1 MSTSKRQ
8 SLSALIAATAVLGLP
23 AANAW
28 AAATASPSTAGAKA
42 KATAAKAAAAK
53 TAAARAAAAKA
64 AAARAVPAGRRTIVG
79 PVSDMRWGPVTVT
92 IVVQGN
98 KIVDASADL
107 PVHAARSEYINS
119 RVGPYLRQ
127 QILET
132 QSGTVEM
139 ITGATMTC
147 ESYAQ
152 SLQGAI
158 DRAGIKAAAAYSV
171 PAASAAA
178 SAAAN
183 A

>member
-1 MSTSKRQ
+1 MNTPTRQ
-8 SLSALIAATAVLGLP
+8 SISALIAATVMLGLP

-28 AAATASPSTAGAKA
+28 AAATAAPSTARAK
-42 KATAAKAAAAK
+42 AKAAAAK
-53 TAAARAAAAKA
+53 AKAQAAAAK
-64 AAARAVPAGRRTIVG
+64 AVPAGRRTVVG

-92 IVVQGN
+92 IVVEGN
-98 KIVDASADL
+98 RIVNASADL

-127 QILET
+127 QLLET

-158 DRAGIKAAAAYSV
+158 DKAGIKTAAAYSV
-171 PAASAAA
+171 PAVSASARA
-178 SAAAN
+178 
-183 A
+183 

>member
-1 MSTSKRQ
+1 MNTPTRQ
-8 SLSALIAATAVLGLP
+8 SISALIAATVMLGLP

-28 AAATASPSTAGAKA
+28 AAATAAPSTARAK
-42 KATAAKAAAAK
+42 AKAAAAK
-53 TAAARAAAAKA
+53 AKAQAAAAK
-64 AAARAVPAGRRTIVG
+64 AVPAGRRTVVG

-92 IVVQGN
+92 IVVEGN
-98 KIVDASADL
+98 KIVNASADL

-158 DRAGIKAAAAYSV
+158 DKAGIKTAAAYSV
-171 PAASAAA
+171 RAVSASARA
-178 SAAAN
+178 
-183 A
+183 

>member
-1 MSTSKRQ
+1 MNTPTRQ
-8 SLSALIAATAVLGLP
+8 SLSALIAATVMLGLP

-28 AAATASPSTAGAKA
+28 AAATAAPSTARAK
-42 KATAAKAAAAK
+42 AKAAAAK
-53 TAAARAAAAKA
+53 AKAQAAAAK
-64 AAARAVPAGRRTIVG
+64 AVPAGRRTVVG

-92 IVVQGN
+92 IVVEGN
-98 KIVDASADL
+98 RIVNASADL

-127 QILET
+127 QLLET

-158 DRAGIKAAAAYSV
+158 DKAGIKTATAYSV
-171 PAASAAA
+171 PAVSAAA
-178 SAAAN
+178 RA
-183 A
+183 